1 MFDEIV
7 KPKFSEFF
15 FHPCDLAQ
23 KKDESQDKEENTL
36 IFYIAPLEISY
47 AIQQFKISFGL

>member
-1 MFDEIV
+1 MKLLNQNFLQSMR
-7 KPKFSEFF
+7 PS
-15 FHPCDLAQ
+15 Q